1 MTLVQAPPDHALESL
16 AGLFKAAADPLR
28 LSILR
33 VLRGE
38 SYGVQEL
45 SYAFDMIQ
53 SRMSH
58 HLKVLATAGLVATR
72 REGTFIFYR
81 RPLIAAGD
89 PHRATLENL
98 FLSVDQ
104 LEIPEELQ
112 ARLATVREE
121 RDRQS
126 QQFFD
131 RHASR
136 FQERQSQIVTLDQ
149 YEASL
154 EELLG
159 ALALPISATVLEVGP
174 GTGELLVKLR
184 KKYARVHA
192 LDSSEEMLARTRAAM
207 DQLGLNGIH
216 YHFGTLERA
225 EELGLYPELV
235 VLNMVLHHM
244 ASPAAAFK
252 RCAEV
257 LAAGGALLVA
267 DLNPHTQSWV
277 RELCGDLW
285 LGFERED
292 LTNWA
297 AEAGL
302 TEGQSIYLGLK
313 NGFGVQ
319 MRLFKKK

>member
-1 MTLVQAPPDHALESL
+1 
-16 AGLFKAAADPLR
+16 
-28 LSILR
+28 

-45 SYAFDMIQ
+45 TSAFDMIQ

-81 RPLIAAGD
+81 RPLIAAED

-98 FLSVDQ
+98 FQSIDQ

-112 ARLATVREE
+112 TRLAVVREE

-131 RHASR
+131 RHANR
-136 FQERQSQIVTLDQ
+136 FQERQNQIVTFSQ

-154 EELLG
+154 DELLG
-159 ALALPISATVLEVGP
+159 ALALPESATVLEVGP
-174 GTGELLVKLR
+174 GTGELLVKLHER
-184 KKYARVHA
+184 YTGVHA

-207 DQLGLNGIH
+207 EQRGLTGIH

-225 EELGLYPELV
+225 EELGLCPQLI

-252 RCAEV
+252 RCAAF
-257 LAAGGALLVA
+257 LAVGGSLLVA

-302 TEGQSIYLGLK
+302 TEGQSVYLGLK